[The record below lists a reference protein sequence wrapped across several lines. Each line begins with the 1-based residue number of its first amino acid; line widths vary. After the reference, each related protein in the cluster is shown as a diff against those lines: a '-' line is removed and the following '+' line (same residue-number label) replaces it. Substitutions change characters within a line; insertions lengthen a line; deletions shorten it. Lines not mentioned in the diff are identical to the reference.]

1 MTLRD
6 AKCGLSD
13 GHSDRPSL
21 ALAARMQPPPLA
33 LASNNMARSTPRNWA
48 RGHRGRSRSAMP
60 MFDVILTC
68 SEPMANGSSSAA
80 RKALGDIGRGTLA
93 PRGPSNS

>member
-60 MFDVILTC
+60 MFDVILMTPLME
-68 SEPMANGSSSAA
+68 SPADLLIEVPH
-80 RKALGDIGRGTLA
+80 
-93 PRGPSNS
+93 P